1 MNNHIDVFTAQ
12 AISGL
17 KYASKLATRTAQK
30 SIRGDDI
37 FFGVINV
44 LKQHQLFEVFAL
56 VLALPHAELCS
67 GEMQKKYRLD
77 DTISL
82 IEEKRLPLSKKLSGA
97 IQDMIDQKHIKK
109 LDL

>member
-17 KYASKLATRTAQK
+17 KHASKLATRTAQK

-44 LKQHQLFEVFAL
+44 LKQHNLFEVFAL
-56 VLALPHAELCS
+56 VLALPHAELCG
-67 GEMQKKYRLD
+67 GEMGKKYHLD
-77 DTISL
+77 DISL
-82 IEEKRLPLSKKLSGA
+82 MEEKRLPLSKKLSEV
-97 IQDMIDQKHIKK
+97 IQEMIDQKHIKK